1 MNIFKK
7 SEPKAEPAT
16 TTWKEEAPLYY
27 AVMKPD
33 RLAAEM
39 ERKRISWEKLIAEA
53 WLFQDDRTYINTYLP
68 VSIETA
74 RRIAKALYVPLE
86 EIAFVTPRSDAAK
99 DQPGGEE
106 MHLNTLEL
114 YPGGPVILNGHP
126 LEWVISVDVDN
137 IGALDTMEATLR
149 IAVKRVDIHHT
160 AAPVPMKATQAE
172 QEPEH
177 KEDTQHE

>member
-7 SEPKAEPAT
+7 EKSQADAPAS
-16 TTWKEEAPLYY
+16 TWEENKYLYY

-86 EIAFVTPRSDAAK
+86 EIAFVAQQDDAAK

-106 MHLNTLEL
+106 MPRNTLEL
-114 YPGGPVILNGHP
+114 YPGGPVILNGRP
-126 LEWVISVDVDN
+126 LEWVISVDVNN
-137 IGALDTMEATLR
+137 IGSLDTMEATLR
-149 IAVKRVDIHHT
+149 IAVNRVDIHHS
-160 AAPVPMKATQAE
+160 AEPVPMKAAQTE
-172 QEPEH
+172 QEPEN
-177 KEDTQHE
+177 KEDTIK

>member
-86 EIAFVTPRSDAAK
+86 EIAFVARQGDAK
-99 DQPGGEE
+99 DQPDGEE
-106 MHLNTLEL
+106 MRLNTLEL
-114 YPGGPVILNGHP
+114 YPGGPVILNGRP
-126 LEWVISVDVDN
+126 LEWVISVDVRN
-137 IGALDTMEATLR
+137 IGTLDTMEATLR
-149 IAVKRVDIHHT
+149 IAVNRVDIHHS
-160 AAPVPMKATQAE
+160 AYPVSMKAAQPE
-172 QEPEH
+172 QEPEN
-177 KEDTQHE
+177 KED

>member
-7 SEPKAEPAT
+7 EKPQADAPAS
-16 TTWKEEAPLYY
+16 TWEENKYLYY

-39 ERKRISWEKLIAEA
+39 ERKRISWEKLRDKA
-53 WLFQDDRTYINTYLP
+53 WLFPDDRTYINTYLP

-86 EIAFVTPRSDAAK
+86 EIAFVAQQGDAK

-106 MHLNTLEL
+106 MRLNTLEL
-114 YPGGPVILNGHP
+114 YPGGPVILNGRP
-126 LEWVISVDVDN
+126 LEWVISVDVRN
-137 IGALDTMEATLR
+137 IGTLDTMEATLR
-149 IAVKRVDIHHT
+149 IAVNRVDIHHS
-160 AAPVPMKATQAE
+160 AYPVPMKAAQPE
-172 QEPEH
+172 QEPEN
-177 KEDTQHE
+177 KED

>member
-7 SEPKAEPAT
+7 EKPQADTPAS
-16 TTWKEEAPLYY
+16 TWEENKYLYY

-86 EIAFVTPRSDAAK
+86 EIAFVAQQGDAAK

-106 MHLNTLEL
+106 MPRNTLEL
-114 YPGGPVILNGHP
+114 YPGGPVILNGRP
-126 LEWVISVDVDN
+126 LEWVISVDVNN
-137 IGALDTMEATLR
+137 IGSLDAMEATLR
-149 IAVKRVDIHHT
+149 IAVNRVDIHHT
-160 AAPVPMKATQAE
+160 AAPIPMKAE
-172 QEPEH
+172 QEPNH
-177 KEDTQHE
+177 KEDTTK

>member
-16 TTWKEEAPLYY
+16 TTWKKETPLYY

-86 EIAFVTPRSDAAK
+86 EIAFVARQGDAK
-99 DQPGGEE
+99 DQPDSEE
-106 MHLNTLEL
+106 MRLNTLEL
-114 YPGGPVILNGHP
+114 YPGGPVILNGRP
-126 LEWVISVDVDN
+126 LEWVISVDVRN
-137 IGALDTMEATLR
+137 IGTLDTMEATLC
-149 IAVKRVDIHHT
+149 IAVNRVDIHHS
-160 AAPVPMKATQAE
+160 AEPVPMKAAQPE
-172 QEPEH
+172 QEPEN
-177 KEDTQHE
+177 KED

>member
-16 TTWKEEAPLYY
+16 TTWKKETPLYY

-86 EIAFVTPRSDAAK
+86 EIAFVARQGDAK
-99 DQPGGEE
+99 DQPDGEE
-106 MHLNTLEL
+106 MRLNTLEL
-114 YPGGPVILNGHP
+114 YPGGPVILNGRP
-126 LEWVISVDVDN
+126 LEWVISVDVRN
-137 IGALDTMEATLR
+137 IGTLDTMEATLR
-149 IAVKRVDIHHT
+149 IAVNRVDIHHS
-160 AAPVPMKATQAE
+160 AEPVPMKAAQTE
-172 QEPEH
+172 QEPEN
-177 KEDTQHE
+177 KED

>member
-86 EIAFVTPRSDAAK
+86 EIAFVAQQGDAAK

-106 MHLNTLEL
+106 MPRNTLEL
-114 YPGGPVILNGHP
+114 YPGGPVILNGRP
-126 LEWVISVDVDN
+126 LEWVISVDVNN
-137 IGALDTMEATLR
+137 IGSLDAMEATLR
-149 IAVKRVDIHHT
+149 IAVNRVDIHHT
-160 AAPVPMKATQAE
+160 AAPVPMKVKDVC
-172 QEPEH
+172 
-177 KEDTQHE
+177 KETET

>member
-7 SEPKAEPAT
+7 EKPQADAPVS
-16 TTWKEEAPLYY
+16 TWEENKYLYY

-86 EIAFVTPRSDAAK
+86 EIAFVAQQGDAAK

-106 MHLNTLEL
+106 MPRNTLEL
-114 YPGGPVILNGHP
+114 YPGGTVILNGHP
-126 LEWVISVDVDN
+126 IERVLSVDVKN
-137 IGALDTMEATLR
+137 IGFLNDAEVTIRLDVR
-149 IAVKRVDIHHT
+149 KVNIIHDCN
-160 AAPVPMKATQAE
+160 PIPMKAE
-172 QEPEH
+172 QEPNH
-177 KEDTQHE
+177 KEDTAK

>member
-16 TTWKEEAPLYY
+16 TTTWKKETPLYY

-86 EIAFVTPRSDAAK
+86 EIAFVARQGDAK
-99 DQPGGEE
+99 DQPDGEE
-106 MHLNTLEL
+106 MRLNTLEL
-114 YPGGPVILNGHP
+114 YPGGPVILNGRP
-126 LEWVISVDVDN
+126 LEWVISVDVRN
-137 IGALDTMEATLR
+137 IGTLDTMEATLR
-149 IAVKRVDIHHT
+149 IAVNRVDIHHS
-160 AAPVPMKATQAE
+160 AYPVSMKAAQPE
-172 QEPEH
+172 QEPEN
-177 KEDTQHE
+177 KED

>member
-7 SEPKAEPAT
+7 EKPQADTPAS
-16 TTWKEEAPLYY
+16 TWEENKYLYY

-137 IGALDTMEATLR
+137 IGTLDTMEATLR

-160 AAPVPMKATQAE
+160 AAPVPMKV
-172 QEPEH
+172 QEGHPGR
-177 KEDTQHE
+177 TGT